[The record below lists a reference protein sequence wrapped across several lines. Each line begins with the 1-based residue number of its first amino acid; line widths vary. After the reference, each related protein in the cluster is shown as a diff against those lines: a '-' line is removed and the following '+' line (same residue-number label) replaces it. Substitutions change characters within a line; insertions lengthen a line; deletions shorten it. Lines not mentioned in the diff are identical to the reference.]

1 MPSAALK
8 KADSINMQPK
18 KLKTVK
24 KTQKIGSALEGSVK
38 DNYETKGYA
47 PKWLPL
53 KGQHHYRKLV
63 QSLKDAGLYNPLDT
77 GLIEQASAAYAETR
91 DESLTFK
98 ERQSARDQYARLVAQ
113 LGERGGVKATVEE
126 VGSEDDL
133 KEFVLS

>member
-1 MPSAALK
+1 MATAALK
-8 KADSINMQPK
+8 KAESINIQPK
-18 KLKTVK
+18 KLKAPK
-24 KTQKIGSALEGSVK
+24 KSSENGSVLVRSVK

-77 GLIEQASAAYAETR
+77 GLIEQAAAAYAETR
-91 DESLTFK
+91 DDTLTFK

-133 KEFVLS
+133 KEFILS